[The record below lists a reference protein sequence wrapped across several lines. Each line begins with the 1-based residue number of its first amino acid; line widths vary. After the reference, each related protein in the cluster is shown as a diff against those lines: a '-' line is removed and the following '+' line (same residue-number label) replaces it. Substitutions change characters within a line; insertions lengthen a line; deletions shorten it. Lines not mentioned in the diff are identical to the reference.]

1 MDNFNKLKSIIQS
14 KKNAITNVFVDSET
28 NNKSI
33 SDFAIDYHTIN
44 KDSYTLNLFTYEKSI
59 PEKKKD
65 ATNKLDYEMKN
76 YYFLKLYINKDDDL
90 LEITI
95 DRSLNKKDI
104 HSLFLDYLDKINFSN
119 INDFFTHLIEI
130 I

>member
-33 SDFAIDYHTIN
+33 SDFAIDHHTIN

-65 ATNKLDYEMKN
+65 AVWHLS
-76 YYFLKLYINKDDDL
+76 FSL
-90 LEITI
+90 LFTALCGRRRPPRGGSAPCRWR
-95 DRSLNKKDI
+95 RS
-104 HSLFLDYLDKINFSN
+104 
-119 INDFFTHLIEI
+119 
-130 I
+130 